1 MQGNLRDGD
10 LMRVSVDDVTAL
22 VVLCA
27 GGREG
32 EASARALV
40 EHMDPP
46 SVGVPL
52 QDLVRLQLSAALSG
66 ATVLFCGNTQVR
78 LPWAFIAFQHPPNT
92 AN

>member
-1 MQGNLRDGD
+1 MLLQGNLQDGD
-10 LMRVSVDDVTAL
+10 LMRVAVDDITAL

-32 EASARALV
+32 DASVRSLV

-78 LPWAFIAFQHPPNT
+78 LLEAVSAF
-92 AN
+92 